1 MNTEKSIIKNYKG
14 VLSFALF
21 LIGLF
26 AFYILQNYFPE
37 LQFLAVIEILTALAL
52 GNWWLIDKFMFP
64 QISLQTELKEGN
76 YAFAIAF
83 GFMFV
88 SLVVIELAAF
98 ATFFTLK

>member
-1 MNTEKSIIKNYKG
+1 MSNIGILKNHKG

-21 LIGLF
+21 LVGLF
-26 AFYILQNYFPE
+26 AFYVLQNYFPE

-52 GNWWLIDKFMFP
+52 ANWWLIDKFMFP
-64 QISLQTELKEGN
+64 KISLQTSLKEGN

-83 GFMFV
+83 AAIFI
-88 SLVVIELAAF
+88 SLVIIELAAF